1 MHIETSGLTKIYK
14 GGVIGI
20 EDVTMTMKNSMFGL
34 LGPNGAGKT
43 TFMRILATLMEPT
56 RGEVYIDGKN
66 LSEEGN
72 KQKIRNILGYLP
84 EEFGTYPE
92 LTGYEF
98 LDYMGI
104 LYLMDKQ
111 ERIQKVK
118 ELIET
123 VGLEDAQNRKTKT
136 YSRGMKQR
144 LGIAQALLNDP
155 QLLIVDEPTSG
166 LDPEE
171 RIRFRNFLSSLSGD
185 RIVILATHI
194 VGDVEHICN
203 DMAIID
209 KGKIVERSSPR
220 AMIQSTKGKVWE
232 AEIAAS
238 YLDTIRKKHI
248 LISMSPIDTGYKAR
262 FLADEPII
270 SAEKV
275 TPTLEDAYIYRLHHE
290 P

>member
-1 MHIETSGLTKIYK
+1 MQIETSGLTKIYK

-20 EDVTMTMKNSMFGL
+20 EEVTMTVKNSMFGL

-56 RGEVYIDGKN
+56 KGEVFIDGK
-66 LSEEGN
+66 SIAEEDN
-72 KQKIRNILGYLP
+72 KQGIRNSLGYLP

-104 LYLMDKQ
+104 LYLMDEQK
-111 ERIQKVK
+111 RTQKVT

-123 VGLEDAQNRKTKT
+123 VGLKDAQNRKTKT
-136 YSRGMKQR
+136 YSKGMKQR

-155 QLLIVDEPTSG
+155 QLLIVDEPTAG

-171 RIRFRNFLSSLSGD
+171 RIKFRNLLSGLSGN
-185 RIVILATHI
+185 RVVILATHI
-194 VGDVEHICN
+194 VGDVEQVCN
-203 DMAIID
+203 DVAIID
-209 KGKIVERSSPR
+209 KGRIVERGSPQSL
-220 AMIQSTKGKVWE
+220 IQSTEGKVWE
-232 AEIAAS
+232 TEIDAS
-238 YLDTIRKKHI
+238 RLDTVRQRHL
-248 LISMSPIDTGYKAR
+248 LISMSPTESGYRIR
-262 FLADEPII
+262 FLADEPAV

-275 TPTLEDAYIYRLHHE
+275 HPTLEDAYIYRLHHE